1 MDNNFTYMDDR
12 LQEQMSDVK
21 KRLRLS
27 MNGVVSQ
34 SMRDKGLNY
43 RIIFGVELPRI
54 KYVASFFEP
63 EHKLAQALWK
73 EDIRECKI
81 MATML
86 QPKES
91 FYPEIAEIWVES
103 IKYLEMAENLVMHLL
118 QHVDYAPQIAFQW
131 IAREEEFFQV
141 CGYLLITRLLAKKG
155 DMEDR
160 AAGEFLDQAI
170 SAAFDERY
178 NVRHTAIGA
187 IKRFM
192 QHSEDH
198 AFRVCRLV
206 DQYKEIDTEY
216 AQQLIQQ
223 VEWEAAAYQ

>member
-1 MDNNFTYMDDR
+1 MISPTDEQ
-12 LQEQMSDVK
+12 LQDQLREVK

-54 KYVASFFEP
+54 KYVASFFYP

-81 MATML
+81 MATLL
-86 QPKES
+86 QPQES
-91 FYPEIAEIWVES
+91 FYPEIAEIWVED
-103 IKYLEMAENLVMHLL
+103 IKYLEIAENLVMHLL
-118 QHVDYAPQIAFQW
+118 QYMDYAPQLAFQW
-131 IAREEEFFQV
+131 LAREEEFFQV
-141 CGYLLITRLLAKKG
+141 CAYLLITRLLSKKG
-155 DMEDR
+155 DMEDQV
-160 AAGEFLDQAI
+160 AGEFLDQAI

-178 NVRHTAIGA
+178 NVRHVAIGA

-198 AFRVCRLV
+198 AFRVCRLIE
-206 DQYKEIDTEY
+206 QYKEMDTDY
-216 AQQLIQQ
+216 SHQLIRQ
-223 VEWEAAAYQ
+223 VEWEAAAYE